1 MYVLQLII
9 EILHHGEWM
18 AITHQCLANLSP
30 KENIFSLIG
39 FRGSLQPV
47 EKSEFSLR
55 KKKQWLQALIMAIP
69 LTIG

>member
-1 MYVLQLII
+1 MANGWPKPIITVLRICPQK
-9 EILHHGEWM
+9 
-18 AITHQCLANLSP
+18 TH
-30 KENIFSLIG
+30 FSLVG

-55 KKKQWLQALIMAIP
+55 KKNQWLQALIMATP